1 MDGLKWLTWQFFVLL
16 IYKGVKKVEKFLTNI
31 CIYEYK
37 SIYSHV

>member
-1 MDGLKWLTWQFFVLL
+1 MGALKALTWQNSTASLAEA
-16 IYKGVKKVEKFLTNI
+16 VKKVEKFLRDI

>member
-1 MDGLKWLTWQFFVLL
+1 MDAQKFLAWQFFALL
-16 IYKGVKKVEKFLTNI
+16 IYKGSKKVGKFLSDI

>member
-1 MDGLKWLTWQFFVLL
+1 MGTLEFLIWQFSILL
-16 IYKGVKKVEKFLTNI
+16 TQKGDEKTEKFLSDI